1 MMTIYE
7 VRMPYPKPT
16 RLLTLAVMLSTA
28 ACASYAPEPLRVD
41 LDGDGTPESIRL
53 VQEATQVRIT
63 IEGNSVAQSAQ
74 TLSFGVDPGRQDAVC
89 ALPVTLTP
97 ATSDCAP
104 EALGAQALPGCMA
117 RPAAR
122 SLTLSDGQCDAIH
135 LYWNHDTR
143 GLAWWRM

>member
-1 MMTIYE
+1 
-7 VRMPYPKPT
+7 MPYSKPT
-16 RLLTLAVMLSTA
+16 RLLTLAVMLSIT
-28 ACASYAPEPLRVD
+28 ACASHAPEPLRVD
-41 LDGDGTPESIRL
+41 LDGDGAPESIRL

-63 IEGNSVAQSAQ
+63 VEGKAVAEGAQ
-74 TLSFGVDPGRQDAVC
+74 ILSFGVDPARQDAVC

-97 ATSDCAP
+97 AATDCAP
-104 EALGAQALPGCMA
+104 EALGAGSLPGCVA
-117 RPAAR
+117 KPAAR